1 LTPIDRSSDRSAA
14 PRETPATQ
22 IERFLRARYQIRADD
37 AGFTHHANLWEEGYV
52 DSVGVVEVI
61 EFLEGTFNL
70 RVPDDVLFSE
80 EFTCIA
86 GMAAFVEASLESP
99 APLPLEA
106 RDEDIP
112 AMKQGHQARI
122 A

>member
-1 LTPIDRSSDRSAA
+1 MTDPFDLPDDS
-14 PRETPATQ
+14 PAGI
-22 IERFLRARYQIRADD
+22 IERFLRDRYQIREDD
-37 AGFTHHANLWEEGYV
+37 AGFTRTVNLWEEGYV

-61 EFLEGTFNL
+61 EFLERAFRI

-80 EFTCIA
+80 EFTYID
-86 GMAAFVEASLESP
+86 GMAAFVEASLEAR

-106 RDEDIP
+106 GDEHLTAVEEVDE
-112 AMKQGHQARI
+112 ARI